1 MSIDSNLVLSGG
13 GARAYAHLGAI
24 KALHEKNINFN
35 AISATSAGSIVAA
48 FLCDGFSIE
57 EIIRL
62 ASENTSLINFNFSLK
77 QGLLSSDKLERFLK
91 TNLRSV
97 NIENLQKSL
106 FISATNLND
115 GKQRIFN
122 SGSIID
128 AVLASAS
135 IPLLFKPLVI
145 DGNPYADGAIS
156 SNLPIEPFIDSQLKT
171 IAIHVNPIDTFDI
184 NNNISQQIERLFHL
198 CVKEKTESN
207 SKKIDLFLEPPLLTS
222 YGLFDL
228 KKFKEL
234 IEIGYNYTKNRL
246 ETDAFA
252 F

>member
-1 MSIDSNLVLSGG
+1 MSRNYNLVLSGG

-24 KALHEKNINFN
+24 KALHEKNIRFN

-57 EIIRL
+57 EIISL

-91 TNLRSV
+91 TNLSSV
-97 NIENLQKSL
+97 NIENLQKPL

-115 GKQRIFN
+115 GKQRIFH

-135 IPLLFKPLVI
+135 IPLLFKPLII

-171 IAIHVNPIDTFDI
+171 IAIHVNPIDTFAV

-228 KKFKEL
+228 KKHKEL

-246 ETDAFA
+246 ETDALA